1 MFQRFHAH
9 FISKRLL
16 TWQHMLTLDIAVD
29 HQNRG
34 FVIVYVFHSCR
45 DAFDAEFF
53 TSLPP
58 AMSAYHFI
66 ADTNLWSD
74 DDGRNDAA
82 LWNAVYQFTEFQIMA
97 DMERMIGKGM
107 QLIYWNSFLFACSV
121 SRRCFPR
128 HAAYSCGFL
137 IALKYPDLT
146 PKMYPKIVY
155 FLPKMYPKGIFA

>member
-1 MFQRFHAH
+1 MFLCHIGDFDRWVECDAPVIDHLQNRWNQICKPNITLYLIPTVPGFRCNFFATELWPNLGQSCSALMFQRFHAH
-9 FISKRLL
+9 FIRKCFF

-34 FVIVYVFHSCR
+34 FVIVYVLHSGR

-82 LWNAVYQFTEFQIMA
+82 L
-97 DMERMIGKGM
+97 
-107 QLIYWNSFLFACSV
+107 
-121 SRRCFPR
+121 
-128 HAAYSCGFL
+128 
-137 IALKYPDLT
+137 
-146 PKMYPKIVY
+146 
-155 FLPKMYPKGIFA
+155 

>member
-1 MFQRFHAH
+1 MFLCHIGDFDRWVECDATVIDHLQNRWNQICKPNITLYLIPAVTGFSCNFFATELWPNLGQSCSSLMFQRFHAH
-9 FISKRLL
+9 FIRKCFF

-34 FVIVYVFHSCR
+34 FVIVYVLHSGR

-82 LWNAVYQFTEFQIMA
+82 L
-97 DMERMIGKGM
+97 
-107 QLIYWNSFLFACSV
+107 
-121 SRRCFPR
+121 
-128 HAAYSCGFL
+128 
-137 IALKYPDLT
+137 
-146 PKMYPKIVY
+146 
-155 FLPKMYPKGIFA
+155 